1 MNMYSTTRATATL
14 LGAGVAGLLIWLAT
28 QINHTTTGGYWAVY
42 GIIAAAGLTIALAQ
56 LVGGWTK
63 WGWPRLSAQ
72 VFLIGFLPA
81 LIVGGWIVLG
91 HQPHPNWF
99 RNHVLAWSGD
109 IHVRGLVND
118 LSEYVSVIAFGLGLL
133 LGMTFDTSGP
143 RRVAPPVAQPA
154 AAPERD
160 AVAYDE
166 PMARE
171 RRGFLRRPRRDRTL
185 VEDR

>member
-1 MNMYSTTRATATL
+1 MSMYSTTRATATL
-14 LGAGVAGLLIWLAT
+14 LGAGVAGLLIWVAT
-28 QINHTTTGGYWAVY
+28 QIDDTTTGGYWAVY

-109 IHVRGLVND
+109 IHVRGLVQD

-133 LGMTFDTSGP
+133 FGMTFDTSGP
-143 RRVAPPVAQPA
+143 RRIAPPVAEPA

-160 AVAYDE
+160 GVAADE
-166 PMARE
+166 PIARE

-185 VEDR
+185 VDR